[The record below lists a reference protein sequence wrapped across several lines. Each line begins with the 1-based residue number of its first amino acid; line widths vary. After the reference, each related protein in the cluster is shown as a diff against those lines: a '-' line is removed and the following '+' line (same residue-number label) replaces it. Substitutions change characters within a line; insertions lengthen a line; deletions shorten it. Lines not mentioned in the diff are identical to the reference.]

1 MTFQSAI
8 IPTAAPQ
15 LTSQRDATTPP
26 RAAKA
31 AAGRS
36 AAGAEALPMPEDGL
50 RAYMQRIK
58 AFPMLTLE
66 EEQALTRAVAHDDDQ
81 QAAHRLI
88 TSHLRLVLKIA
99 MKYRRYGL
107 PMADIIAEGNI
118 GLIKAVNKFE
128 PERGFRLSTYA
139 MWWIKASVNEYILNS
154 WSLVKIGTVSTQK
167 RIFYNLRKL
176 KAQLGAYDEA
186 LLTDEQATQI
196 AQTLDV
202 RKDDV
207 HAMNGRLMARDGSLN
222 TPMGEDGDAERVDLL
237 VDDAP
242 SQEETLSARQESNRS
257 VSLVRQ
263 ALEALNDRERYI
275 ITQRRLIDDPQTLE
289 ALGDHFSLSRE
300 RVRQIEARAMQKIEA
315 RVRDLVALETST
327 AQQSRQSWRR
337 AA

>member
-1 MTFQSAI
+1 MTFQSSFV
-8 IPTAAPQ
+8 P
-15 LTSQRDATTPP
+15 
-26 RAAKA
+26 A
-31 AAGRS
+31 AATLLS
-36 AAGAEALPMPEDGL
+36 TPLLPKPAKTTTTTALGVVATPLPEDGL

-58 AFPMLTLE
+58 AFSMLTLD
-66 EEQALTRAVAHDDDQ
+66 EEQKLTRLVSTQGDK
-81 QAAHRLI
+81 QAADRLI

-99 MKYRRYGL
+99 MQYRRYGL
-107 PMADIIAEGNI
+107 SMADIIAEGNI

-139 MWWIKASVNEYILNS
+139 MWWIKASINEYILNS

-196 AQTLDV
+196 ATTLDV

-207 HAMNGRLMARDGSLN
+207 HAMNGRLMGRDGSLN
-222 TPMGEDGDAERVDLL
+222 APMGEDGDAERVDLL

-242 SQEETLSARQESNRS
+242 SQEETLSAHQESNRS
-257 VSLVRQ
+257 VSLVRR
-263 ALEALNDRERYI
+263 ALQVLNDRERYI
-275 ITQRRLIDDPQTLE
+275 VTQRRLIDDPETLE
-289 ALGDHFSLSRE
+289 ALGSHFSLSRE
-300 RVRQIEARAMQKIEA
+300 RVRQIEARAMQKLESRI
-315 RVRDLVALETST
+315 RDLVSEEDSGVA
-327 AQQSRQSWRR
+327 QSRQEWADQRV

>member
-15 LTSQRDATTPP
+15 LTSQRDVSTPP

-31 AAGRS
+31 PVRS
-36 AAGAEALPMPEDGL
+36 AAAVEALPMPEDGL

-58 AFPMLTLE
+58 AFSMLTLE
-66 EEQALTRAVAHDDDQ
+66 EEQALTRAVAHDGDQ

-99 MKYRRYGL
+99 MQYRRYGL

-139 MWWIKASVNEYILNS
+139 MWWIKASINEYILNS

-196 AQTLDV
+196 AETLDV

-257 VSLVRQ
+257 VALVRQ
-263 ALEALNDRERYI
+263 AMEALNDRERFI
-275 ITQRRLIDDPQTLE
+275 ITQRRLIDDPKTLE
-289 ALGDHFSLSRE
+289 ALGEHFSLSRE

-315 RVRDLVALETST
+315 RVRDLVASEAAAT
-327 AQQSRQSWRR
+327 QQSRQSWQR

>member
-1 MTFQSAI
+1 
-8 IPTAAPQ
+8 
-15 LTSQRDATTPP
+15 
-26 RAAKA
+26 
-31 AAGRS
+31 
-36 AAGAEALPMPEDGL
+36 
-50 RAYMQRIK
+50 MQRIK
-58 AFPMLTLE
+58 AFSMLTLE
-66 EEQALTRAVAHDDDQ
+66 EEQALTRAVAHDGDQ

-99 MKYRRYGL
+99 MQYRRYGL

-139 MWWIKASVNEYILNS
+139 MWWIKASINEYILNS

-196 AQTLDV
+196 AETLDV

-257 VSLVRQ
+257 VALVRQ
-263 ALEALNDRERYI
+263 AMEALNDRERFI
-275 ITQRRLIDDPQTLE
+275 ITQRRLIDDPKTLE
-289 ALGDHFSLSRE
+289 SLGEHFSLSRE

-315 RVRDLVALETST
+315 RVRDLVALETSAT
-327 AQQSRQSWRR
+327 QQSRQSWRR